1 METKI
6 LNYITLTQPQLAS
19 LQQIK
24 NQLEYFKTFYIRYC
38 NLNGKNN
45 IKEYLVLLMDFDLFL
60 EELNYTSSRCDE
72 KILFSFIKSFNL
84 LINRYAAM
92 SATSETLFS
101 ESLNS
106 HLTVLIDLYMQFF
119 IPSDYANLER

>member
-1 METKI
+1 METSI
-6 LNYITLTQPQLAS
+6 LNYVTLTQPQLQS

-24 NQLEYFKTFYIRYC
+24 NQLEYFRTFYIRYC
-38 NLNGKNN
+38 NINGKKY
-45 IKEYLVLLMDFDLFL
+45 IKEYLVLLIDFDLFL
-60 EELNYTSSRCDE
+60 EELNYTCSRCEE
-72 KILFSFIKSFNL
+72 KILFSFIKSFYL

-92 SATSETLFS
+92 SSTKETLFS

-106 HLTVLIDLYMQFF
+106 HFTVLVDIYMHFF